1 MSIRSQ
7 VNSSSENHYPSDDET
22 EIVADDKYITRLIAY
37 LVDGMMAGSGLK
49 SVHKG
54 KC

>member
-7 VNSSSENHYPSDDET
+7 VNQSNVNHYPSDDEIQ
-22 EIVADDKYITRLIAY
+22 IVADDKYITRLIAY

-49 SVHKG
+49 SVDKG
-54 KC
+54 KG

>member
-22 EIVADDKYITRLIAY
+22 EIVADDRSITRLIAY
-37 LVDGMMAGSGLK
+37 LVVMIAHSHLK

-54 KC
+54 KG